1 MSGKSQTIRDFTVSR
16 PSQILRSNG
25 DDDGSD
31 NGKKLRNRLRLAKQQ
46 LVTWITL
53 FWHSLPS
60 LHDYDVKMW
69 RTWTQHNNFL
79 FLSRNFDTVC
89 QNSTPEKNCQHLT
102 NLTRW
107 NKCDKVWSSATSLFK
122 WRFRSRRRRRRCC
135 LSSLFNTN
143 QLPPSERNLSFF
155 FFAGRFHTLVYTTWR
170 NSGLL
175 RSQGKMYWND
185 LRERTFVAHAQNF
198 I

>member
-1 MSGKSQTIRDFTVSR
+1 
-16 PSQILRSNG
+16 
-25 DDDGSD
+25 
-31 NGKKLRNRLRLAKQQ
+31 
-46 LVTWITL
+46 
-53 FWHSLPS
+53 
-60 LHDYDVKMW
+60 MW
-69 RTWTQHNNFL
+69 RTWTQR
-79 FLSRNFDTVC
+79 LSFSFPELRYSLLEFNSRKKC
-89 QNSTPEKNCQHLT
+89 QLLT
-102 NLTRW
+102 DWTTW

-122 WRFRSRRRRRRCC
+122 RRFRSRRRRCC

-143 QLPPSERNLSFF
+143 QLPPSERNLLFF

-198 I
+198 IYLFIFLLRLLSELNYVVVDIEDGLSCCCSF